1 MTPCHIKKPD
11 NRPDPLSY
19 KKKLTVDLTPCHMDG
34 TFQPGTRLPG
44 IRQIAAELRI
54 SVIPVKMAWEELDKN
69 GFIKTITGSGTFV
82 NELQSQEI
90 ELKQNEKAVEI
101 AERTCNEA
109 KENDI
114 SLETIID
121 LLKKMI

>member
-1 MTPCHIKKPD
+1 
-11 NRPDPLSY
+11 
-19 KKKLTVDLTPCHMDG
+19 MDG
-34 TFQPGTRLPG
+34 TLQPGTKLPG

-54 SVIPVKMAWEELDKN
+54 SVIPVKMTWEELDKN

-121 LLKKMI
+121 LLKKTDINMTKGQVCCHIYISY

>member
-1 MTPCHIKKPD
+1 MNIVINPSLETPIYTQIYSQISIQIM
-11 NRPDPLSY
+11 NG
-19 KKKLTVDLTPCHMDG
+19 TLTPG
-34 TFQPGTRLPG
+34 TKLPG
-44 IRQIAAELRI
+44 IRQIATELRI

-82 NELQSQEI
+82 NELKTQEI

-109 KENDI
+109 KENNI
-114 SLETIID
+114 PLETIIE
-121 LLKKMI
+121 LLKKFQ